1 MLNHYALKGKKKS
14 AFSKFL
20 HKFMYLPL
28 EGTNKA
34 AFWEK
39 GFENDKIPYLEQW
52 LS

>member
-1 MLNHYALKGKKKS
+1 MHPKGGGGES
-14 AFSKFL
+14 AFSTFL
-20 HKFMYLPL
+20 HKFLYLPL

-39 GFENDKIPYLEQW
+39 GFENDKISYLEQW